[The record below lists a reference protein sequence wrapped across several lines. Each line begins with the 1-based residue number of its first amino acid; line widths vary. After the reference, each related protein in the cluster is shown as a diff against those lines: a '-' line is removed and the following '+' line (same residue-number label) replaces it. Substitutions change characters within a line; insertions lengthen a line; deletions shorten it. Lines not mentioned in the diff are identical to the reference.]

1 VTNPVFFDPSGR
13 RRRYV
18 GRGALAFVI
27 ALLVAA
33 VAFAVTIVEV
43 PRERP
48 LTFVREREQPLPL
61 RAHLAALRRH
71 LPRLPSAHANAARVW
86 AFEVPWDPES
96 AASLRKHFN
105 AIDDLAVGD
114 ALIDPATGKLN
125 PVADPQLHA
134 ILAGHAHRPRT
145 WLTIQNASHAQ
156 WQAAAMVHL
165 LASPTERAHL
175 AESALAAVRANRWQG
190 ALLDIEG
197 LPPGAIGNY
206 AAFVAQAHRTFA
218 AAGLKLALTVP
229 VADTNWPLARFA
241 RSADAVVLMD
251 YDEHSL
257 ADDPGPIASRG
268 WFVQELATARRQIP
282 ARKLVVALG
291 SYAYD
296 FHDADVDGLTL
307 PEAWLA
313 AHDSDAQPTFDPA
326 SGNAGFAYDDGGHR
340 HTVWML
346 DAATTWDEL
355 RRVGEVGG
363 VALWRLGSED
373 PGVWSDFAAIRSAG
387 RPALSAIPGEGGTD
401 IEGTGEILRIAAT
414 PTSGRRTVTLGPG
427 GAVAGETYAALPTPF
442 AVQRTGALPHEVA
455 LTFDDGPDETWTPQ
469 LLAILERYHAPATF
483 FVVGENAVMHPDL
496 LRRIVADGD
505 LIGNHSYT
513 HPNMALESS
522 LGAELELNATQRV
535 IEAYTGRATRLFRA
549 PYFGDAEPSTA
560 DELGPALLAQQHGY
574 TNVGLHV
581 DTEDWQRPGV
591 PAILDNTFRAL
602 AKVDPQRSENVI
614 LLHDGGG
621 DRAQTVAALPR
632 LITELRERGYRIVP
646 LTDLIGVP
654 RAAAMPRVA
663 GPDLLSVRTDVALF
677 LLLAG
682 LDWLIRFIFFFAI
695 ALGIARAVLLTALA
709 LMDRSA
715 PPAGEP
721 VRPTVSVIVPAY
733 NEERVIVAS
742 IARVL
747 ASDYGDFQVIVA
759 DDGSKDRTSAL
770 VAEHFGRDPRVLLLT
785 MANGGKAAAINRA
798 LQHATGEVVIAL
810 DADTQFLPDAI
821 GKLVRWFG
829 DPLIGAVAG
838 NARVGNTVNLA
849 TRWQAIEYVTAQNVE
864 RRALDSLRAIT
875 VVPGAI
881 GAWRRAALDAVGG
894 YPEDTLA
901 EDQDLTIAIQRAG
914 WRVAYDV
921 EAIAL
926 TEAPE
931 TFAALARQRF
941 RWSFGTLQCLWKH
954 RAALRTGR
962 PVGLARIGMPQAWLF
977 QIVFA
982 ALSPII
988 DLALVISFAGTG
1000 LRIWQHGWA
1009 QTQSDVLRMLTYWL
1023 VFVLVDVIA
1032 GWIAYRMDPVRQRF
1046 PAFKLVA
1053 QRFVYRQ
1060 LMYGVVLRA
1069 IAAAL
1074 RGRVVGWGKLER
1086 SGSVA
1091 LAPAT

>member
-1 VTNPVFFDPSGR
+1 MTNPVFFDPSGR
-13 RRRYV
+13 RRRFV
-18 GRGALAFVI
+18 GRGALG
-27 ALLVAA
+27 LVAA
-33 VAFAVTIVEV
+33 LLIAAAAFAVTIVNV
-43 PRERP
+43 PSEQP
-48 LTFVREREQPLPL
+48 IAFAREREQPLPL
-61 RAHLAALRRH
+61 RAHLAALRHR
-71 LPRLPSAHANAARVW
+71 LPRLPAGGDAGARVW

-96 AASLRKHFN
+96 AASLSKHFN
-105 AIDDLAVGD
+105 AIDDLAAGD
-114 ALIDPATGKLN
+114 ALIDPASGKLKA
-125 PVADPQLHA
+125 VADPKLHA
-134 ILAGHAHRPRT
+134 ILAAHAHRPRT
-145 WLTIQNASHAQ
+145 WLTIQNAANAQ
-156 WQAAAMVHL
+156 WQSAAMVRL
-165 LASPTERAHL
+165 LASPAGRAQL
-175 AESALAAVRANRWQG
+175 AASALAAVQANHWHG
-190 ALLDIEG
+190 ALFDIEG
-197 LPPGAIGNY
+197 LPPGAIRDY
-206 AAFVAQAHRTFA
+206 AAFIAEAHRIFA
-218 AAGLKLALTVP
+218 RAGRELAVTVP
-229 VADTNWPLARFA
+229 VADINWPLARLA
-241 RSADAVVLMD
+241 RSADALVVMD

-257 ADDPGPIASRG
+257 GSDPGPIASRA
-268 WFVQELATARRQIP
+268 WFAGELATARRQIP
-282 ARKLVVALG
+282 AAKLVVALG

-296 FHDADVDGLTL
+296 FHDGDADGLTL

-313 AHDSDAQPTFDPA
+313 AHDSDAVPSFDPA
-326 SGNAGFAYDDGGHR
+326 SGNTAFAYDDNGHR

-346 DAATTWDEL
+346 DAAATWDEL
-355 RRVGEVGG
+355 RRAGKVGG

-373 PGVWSDFAAIRSAG
+373 PGVWSDFAAMRAG
-387 RPALSAIPGEGGTD
+387 RRPALSVIPGVGGTD
-401 IEGTGEILRIAAT
+401 VEGTGEILRIAAT
-414 PTSGRRTVTLGPG
+414 PSAGRRTVTFGPG
-427 GAVAGETYAALPTPF
+427 GAVTAERYAALPTPF
-442 AVQRTGALPHEVA
+442 AVERTGAVPHEVA

-469 LLAILERYHAPATF
+469 ILSVLERYHAPATF
-483 FVVGENAVMHPDL
+483 FVVGENSVMHPEL
-496 LRRIVADGD
+496 LRRIAADGD

-513 HPNMALESS
+513 HPNMALESH

-535 IEAYTGRATRLFRA
+535 IEAYTGLSTRLFRA
-549 PYFGDAEPSTA
+549 PYFGDAEPTTA

-581 DTEDWQRPGV
+581 DSEDWQRPGV
-591 PAILDNTFRAL
+591 QTILDNTARAL
-602 AKVDPQRSENVI
+602 AKADPDRSENVI

-646 LTDLIGVP
+646 LTELIGVP

-721 VRPTVSVIVPAY
+721 VRPKVSVIVPAY

-747 ASDYGDFQVIVA
+747 ASDYGEFQVIVA

-798 LQHATGEVVIAL
+798 LQHATGEVIIAL

-821 GKLVRWFG
+821 AKLVRWFA

-838 NARVGNTVNLA
+838 NARVGNTVNLV

-988 DLALVISFAGTG
+988 DLALVISFAGTA

-1032 GWIAYRMDPVRQRF
+1032 GW
-1046 PAFKLVA
+1046 
-1053 QRFVYRQ
+1053 
-1060 LMYGVVLRA
+1060 
-1069 IAAAL
+1069 
-1074 RGRVVGWGKLER
+1074 
-1086 SGSVA
+1086 
-1091 LAPAT
+1091 